1 MSQRAK
7 KKPNKGVV
15 ATTIVVAIILTVV
28 LFPRRNCLLDGGTV
42 IYRSIAFE
50 RLYQVEHRHRLY
62 DEAGYVYYEK
72 GYIVTLFGMEV
83 FNNVYVDYNDGH
95 FYGTALVSKV
105 YTDTITKMVTHSVP
119 LEMTRKSF
127 TNARDVAKYDA
138 MIEANVQNTITLE
151 LNGLAKGI
159 FRKLAQS
166 CSSGRK
172 IQLMTAYN
180 TEMGYA
186 STDPGYIDLTN
197 WKNDTKF
204 LLYCEEAVIRL

>member
-15 ATTIVVAIILTVV
+15 TTIIVVAIILTVV

-50 RLYQVEHRHRLY
+50 RLYWVEHRHRLY

-95 FYGTALVSKV
+95 S
-105 YTDTITKMVTHSVP
+105 
-119 LEMTRKSF
+119 LEHPPE
-127 TNARDVAKYDA
+127 VEA
-138 MIEANVQNTITLE
+138 MNKEIDRVLAIP
-151 LNGLAKGI
+151 NG
-159 FRKLAQS
+159 
-166 CSSGRK
+166 
-172 IQLMTAYN
+172 
-180 TEMGYA
+180 
-186 STDPGYIDLTN
+186 D
-197 WKNDTKF
+197 
-204 LLYCEEAVIRL
+204 

>member
-72 GYIVTLFGMEV
+72 GYTKADIAREKGISESMVKKLFQRGQDILREQ
-83 FNNVYVDYNDGH
+83 
-95 FYGTALVSKV
+95 
-105 YTDTITKMVTHSVP
+105 
-119 LEMTRKSF
+119 
-127 TNARDVAKYDA
+127 
-138 MIEANVQNTITLE
+138 MIE
-151 LNGLAKGI
+151 
-159 FRKLAQS
+159 
-166 CSSGRK
+166 
-172 IQLMTAYN
+172 
-180 TEMGYA
+180 
-186 STDPGYIDLTN
+186 ID
-197 WKNDTKF
+197 KNDKDIF
-204 LLYCEEAVIRL
+204 KP